1 MHFLTPLFTKSFVG
15 WRFAYSAP
23 PDSLAVLR
31 GPTSKGSGAERK
43 GGQGRGGEG
52 RGEEES
58 VGEEVV
64 LCPSIIRILQTYF
77 RKVDVF
83 WGAV

>member
-23 PDSLAVLR
+23 PDSLAVFR
-31 GPTSKGSGAERK
+31 GPTKGREWSGEDR
-43 GGQGRGGEG
+43 R
-52 RGEEES
+52 
-58 VGEEVV
+58 VGKQFV

-83 WGAV
+83 FGGGAV